1 MGSNSFGKIFT
12 FSTWG
17 ESHGKAIGVVV
28 DGCPAGLPL
37 DESLLQR
44 DLDRRAPGSSPQVT
58 PRAEKD
64 KASICSGV
72 FGGVTTGSPISII
85 IENTDADSAA
95 YEGLAGL
102 LRPGHANYT
111 YLEKYGI
118 FDHRGGGRAS
128 ARETVGRV
136 AAGAVARQL
145 LAGSGVSAG
154 AFLSAVGGCSFSDL
168 PWDEALPFAA
178 RSRIFAPSAGAEA
191 AFLRILEEARR
202 EGDSVGGLVSFVLG
216 GVPSGLGDPVYA
228 KLGAMLGSAILS
240 IPACKG
246 FELGEGFAV
255 ASLRGS
261 ACNDGFE
268 CSDGKIRPSGNRA
281 GGILGGISTGLPIY
295 GRAAFKPTSSIS
307 RPQRTLDLQGRE
319 AEFNLPPGSR
329 HDVCVAVRAVP
340 VVEAMCLIVLAD
352 AWLRNRSA
360 RLEGE

>member
-1 MGSNSFGKIFT
+1 
-12 FSTWG
+12 
-17 ESHGKAIGVVV
+17 
-28 DGCPAGLPL
+28 L

-64 KASICSGV
+64 KAGIYSGV
-72 FGGVTTGSPISII
+72 FRGVTTGAPISIV
-85 IENTDADSAA
+85 IENRDADSSA
-95 YEGLAGL
+95 YEETAGL
-102 LRPGHANYT
+102 LRPGHANYA

-118 FDHRGGGRAS
+118 FDYRGGGRAS
-128 ARETVGRV
+128 ARETAGRV

-145 LAGSGVSAG
+145 LARNGIFAG
-154 AFLSAVGGCSFSDL
+154 AFLSAVGGCSFSGL
-168 PWDEALPFAA
+168 PWDEALSFAE
-178 RSRIFAPSAGAEA
+178 RSLIFAPGAEAEA
-191 AFLRILEEARR
+191 AFLRLLEEARL
-202 EGDSVGGLVSFVLG
+202 EGDSLGGVVSFVLR
-216 GVPSGLGDPVYA
+216 GVPPGLGDPVYG

-246 FELGEGFAV
+246 FELGEGFA
-255 ASLRGS
+255 AAALRGS
-261 ACNDGFE
+261 VCNDGFE
-268 CSDGKIRPSGNRA
+268 CRGGKIRPAGNRA

-295 GRAAFKPTSSIS
+295 GRAAFKPTSSIA

-319 AEFNLPPGSR
+319 AEFRLPPGSR